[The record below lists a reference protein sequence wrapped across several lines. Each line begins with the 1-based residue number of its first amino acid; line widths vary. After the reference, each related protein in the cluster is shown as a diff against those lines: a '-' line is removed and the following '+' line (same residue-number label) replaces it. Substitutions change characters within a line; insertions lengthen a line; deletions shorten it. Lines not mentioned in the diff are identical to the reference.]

1 LRVSAII
8 ETVITVSPTVGG
20 EMKLRAII
28 HKAEEGGWWAEV
40 PAIPGC
46 VTQGDTWDELL
57 QNIREAITGRLSVD
71 IEESTLQPDD
81 TVLEV
86 AV

>member
-1 LRVSAII
+1 
-8 ETVITVSPTVGG
+8 
-20 EMKLRAII
+20 MKLRAII

-57 QNIREAITGRLSVD
+57 QNIREAITGCLTVD
-71 IEESTLQPDD
+71 IQESTLQPDD

>member
-1 LRVSAII
+1 
-8 ETVITVSPTVGG
+8 
-20 EMKLRAII
+20 MKLRAII